1 MLDIEKL
8 LEQAYKSDK
17 KINID
22 DILKLGITD
31 NEFEEIV
38 NCLKNAGIEVLDYE
52 ESLFEPFESEVLED
66 VVKEYLKE
74 IGKIPLLTLEEER
87 DLAQR
92 ILEGD
97 EKAKEKLIT
106 SNLRLVV
113 KIAKKYYK
121 KVIKFED
128 LIQEGNIGLMK
139 AVEKFDVT
147 KGYKFSTYA
156 TWWITQAITRSSAN
170 NARIVRI
177 PVYAHDIINKI
188 YKFENQYI
196 IKTGEKPSEEVI
208 SEALG
213 YSVKRIKECKLWG
226 REIVSLEAPVGNSD
240 DQDSILMDYVPD
252 EVNIQNEVEKTLM
265 IEKLRSVVETGLR
278 ERESK
283 VIKLRYGLEDG
294 RIRTLEEI
302 GNELGLT
309 KERIRQIELSALKK
323 LKTKITKGDMFL
335 LPKIKCLV

>member
-38 NCLKNAGIEVLDYE
+38 NCLKNAGIEILDYE

-113 KIAKKYYK
+113 KIAKKHYK

-240 DQDSILMDYVPD
+240 DQDSILMDFVPD

-265 IEKLRSVVETGLR
+265 IEKIRSVVETGLR

-309 KERIRQIELSALKK
+309 KERIRQIELAALKK